1 MADGKNPL
9 LEALPPATDYLT
21 YLTIVEYNLS
31 KENLSTLHEVLQDPI
46 LTANIGWDLVHLL
59 IPLLPAS
66 EPCLQDIARLGN
78 PREVVLKV
86 TEALRLL
93 AICGDYIAP
102 AENDTATG
110 AMERVDLS
118 ASSGNQ
124 GHEGGPDNGKATE
137 AVTGLPLSIN
147 QFQVLLSML
156 STLHLRIKTR
166 YPSRFLSTTL
176 QAILVAYDEGSTHIN
191 ELSATVVN
199 FVKTLSGTK
208 RPHLP
213 PRRGSI
219 LALKPVISQTA
230 PDPEAQAEPPSADEA
245 ALTHRLLQSFLT
257 HVFEEHMLL
266 LSSPDDV
273 PGMAW
278 SARAQEKLYPERIIP
293 GKTTYAERFANSPEL
308 QERISIIGQLAAL
321 GLDLEITS
329 EELLATILDTTAE
342 PTGLPS
348 EEDDP
353 PASAQDISLSKH
365 GALFMFTAREVS
377 EVLHGARPTAP
388 PINIF
393 PQHATVL
400 QNYIDVA
407 DPATIGTQEE
417 AIIDTIIALGLL
429 SLSKNNIGEPDSDE
443 QFTLYL
449 QSTSLLSANS
459 PSPTLRYHAHYL
471 TASVLRSHPSDT
483 VRLSF
488 IRDTLEHCPYE
499 NLKACAV
506 GWLKGEIIEANP
518 PTPLPASA
526 SASAPAAELSSE
538 SPAPLSTDQEAKD
551 PSIFTTPLA
560 LSTVAPH
567 LFPDLTHD
575 LAAPSLVESY
585 TNFKT
590 SLSFCLATLNFY
602 YLLLCAK
609 HLHKPL
615 DVPGM
620 HQENDIGG
628 SYLWPLRQAVGRF
641 REGLEEGG
649 QLADEEGEEGAK
661 MGLAELRLLEDV
673 LGRVEKGVEALNR
686 E

>member
-1 MADGKNPL
+1 
-9 LEALPPATDYLT
+9 
-21 YLTIVEYNLS
+21 
-31 KENLSTLHEVLQDPI
+31 
-46 LTANIGWDLVHLL
+46 
-59 IPLLPAS
+59 
-66 EPCLQDIARLGN
+66 
-78 PREVVLKV
+78 
-86 TEALRLL
+86 
-93 AICGDYIAP
+93 
-102 AENDTATG
+102 
-110 AMERVDLS
+110 
-118 ASSGNQ
+118 
-124 GHEGGPDNGKATE
+124 
-137 AVTGLPLSIN
+137 
-147 QFQVLLSML
+147 ML

-166 YPSRFLSTTL
+166 YPSRFLSMTL

-213 PRRGSI
+213 PRRGSSF
-219 LALKPVISQTA
+219 ALKPLISQTA

-278 SARAQEKLYPERIIP
+278 SARAQEKLHPERIIP

-329 EELLATILDTTAE
+329 EELLTIILDTTAE
-342 PTGLPS
+342 PHGLPS

-353 PASAQDISLSKH
+353 PASAQDIPLSKH

-400 QNYIDVA
+400 QNYIDIA

-417 AIIDTIIALGLL
+417 AIVDTIIALGLL
-429 SLSKNNIGEPDSDE
+429 ALSKNNIGEPASDE
-443 QFTLYL
+443 EFTLYL

-518 PTPLPASA
+518 PTPLSA
-526 SASAPAAELSSE
+526 SKSAAGPSSD
-538 SPAPLSTDQEAKD
+538 PHAPSSTDQKDAD
-551 PSIFTTPLA
+551 PSIFTTPFA

-575 LAAPSLVESY
+575 LAAPSLAESY

-590 SLSFCLATLNFY
+590 SLSFYLATLNFY

-609 HLHKPL
+609 HLHGPL

-641 REGLEEGG
+641 REGLMEGG
-649 QLADEEGEEGAK
+649 ELAEEEGEEGWRR
-661 MGLAELRLLEDV
+661 GWQS
-673 LGRVEKGVEALNR
+673 
-686 E
+686 